1 MTMQWLN
8 EPPIWN
14 AEGNTITV
22 KSAPKTDFWRKTHDG
37 GVRDTGHFYFERVTG
52 NFTADVKFTGEYRDL
67 YDQAGMMVRLDET
80 VWMKCGV
87 EFFEGVQNASV
98 VMTHEFSD
106 WSVQPLRNG
115 PTSLWLRV
123 VREGFTIAVYYSTD
137 SAHYTMIRQAYFTA
151 EPTVSVGVMCCAPTG
166 SGISVTFEGFT
177 VRGA

>member
-1 MTMQWLN
+1 MT
-8 EPPIWN
+8 
-14 AEGNTITV
+14 AE
-22 KSAPKTDFWRKTHDG
+22 SAI
-37 GVRDTGHFYFERVTG
+37 RDIFILSDVTG

-87 EFFEGVQNASV
+87 EFFEGVQHASV

-106 WSVQPLRNG
+106 WSVLPLRNG
-115 PTSLWLRV
+115 PSSLWLRV
-123 VREGFTIAVYYSTD
+123 VRDGYSPSKSIYSID
-137 SAHYTMIRQAYFTA
+137 SANYTMIRQAYLTA
-151 EPTVSVGVMCCAPTG
+151 EPTLSVGVMCCSPTG